1 MRSRAGFFWCSL
13 WLTLLLLLPLI
24 LVVGFLARQRQTQQE
39 LRQAAA
45 NQSQLQIEPG
55 AQSVWRMLLVVQKE
69 EPAFVLVR
77 ADGPAHSVTFCALPG
92 QLLVN
97 APAGTTTLAECTLSA
112 GAGRAAQL
120 LRAALST
127 GETALPPL
135 YYLAATPSCWVDC
148 VGSGTAVRFDT
159 SSLLQPAARLALG
172 YGKEAVQAVSAT
184 DAVELI
190 ADLQSQMS
198 ETTAANA
205 RARRLGRFCA
215 AEPRPADRRARCP
228 GAKYSAR
235 TLTDF
240 TATDL
245 LRAGE
250 TLAYLQKQA
259 ALTVDYVTVAVVDA
273 PGGEALTEDGLQV
286 VESLLQ

>member
-1 MRSRAGFFWCSL
+1 MRSRAGFFWHSL

-24 LVVGFLARQRQTQQE
+24 AVVAFLARQRQAQQE
-39 LRQAAA
+39 LRQAAVS
-45 NQSQLQIEPG
+45 QSQLQIEPG
-55 AQSVWRMLLVVQKE
+55 AQSVWRMLLAVQQE

-77 ADGPAHSVTFCALPG
+77 TDGPAHSVTFCALPG

-97 APAGTTTLAECTLSA
+97 APAGTTTLAACTLSA

-120 LRAALST
+120 LTATLAT

-172 YGKEAVQAVSAT
+172 YSSEAVQSVSAT
-184 DAVELI
+184 DTVEFI
-190 ADLQSQMS
+190 AALQSQLTES
-198 ETTAANA
+198 AAANA
-205 RARRLGRFCA
+205 RAAVWAAFARQNPDLLTAVPEAWRR
-215 AEPRPADRRARCP
+215 
-228 GAKYSAR
+228 YSAR
-235 TLTDF
+235 TLTDL
-240 TATDL
+240 TAQDL

-250 TLAYLQKQA
+250 TAAFLQSQP
-259 ALTVDYVTVAVVDA
+259 ALTVDYLTAAVTDA
-273 PGGEALTEDGLQV
+273 PGGVELSEDGLQIV
-286 VESLLQ
+286 KSLLQ

>member
-1 MRSRAGFFWCSL
+1 MRSRAGFFWHSL

-24 LVVGFLARQRQTQQE
+24 AVVAFLARQRQSQQE

-45 NQSQLQIEPG
+45 SQSQLQIEPG
-55 AQSVWRMLLVVQKE
+55 AQSVWRMLLVVQQE
-69 EPAFVLVR
+69 EPAFVLMR

-97 APAGTTTLAECTLSA
+97 APAGTTTLAACTLSA

-120 LRAALST
+120 LTATLAT

-172 YGKEAVQAVSAT
+172 YGSEAVQSVSAT
-184 DAVELI
+184 DTVEFI
-190 ADLQSQMS
+190 AALQSQLTGS
-198 ETTAANA
+198 AAGNA
-205 RARRLGRFCA
+205 RAAVWAAFVRQNPDLLTAVPEAWRR
-215 AEPRPADRRARCP
+215 
-228 GAKYSAR
+228 YSAR
-235 TLTDF
+235 TLTDL
-240 TATDL
+240 TAQDL

-250 TLAYLQKQA
+250 TAAFLQSQP
-259 ALTVDYVTVAVVDA
+259 ALTVDYLTAAVTDA
-273 PGGEALTEDGLQV
+273 PDGVALTEDGMQIV
-286 VESLLQ
+286 QTLLR

>member
-1 MRSRAGFFWCSL
+1 MRSRAGFFWHSL

-24 LVVGFLARQRQTQQE
+24 AVVAFLARQRQAQQE

-45 NQSQLQIEPG
+45 SQSQLQIEPG
-55 AQSVWRMLLVVQKE
+55 AQSVWRMLLVVQQE

-77 ADGPAHSVTFCALPG
+77 ADGPAHSVTFCVLPG

-97 APAGTTTLAECTLSA
+97 APAGTTTLAACTLSA

-120 LRAALST
+120 LTATLAT

-172 YGKEAVQAVSAT
+172 YGSEAVQSVSAT
-184 DAVELI
+184 DTVEFI
-190 ADLQSQMS
+190 AALQSQLTGS
-198 ETTAANA
+198 AAGNA
-205 RARRLGRFCA
+205 RAAVWAAFARQNPDLLTAVPEAWRR
-215 AEPRPADRRARCP
+215 
-228 GAKYSAR
+228 YSAR
-235 TLTDF
+235 TLTDL
-240 TATDL
+240 TAQDL

-250 TLAYLQKQA
+250 TAAFLQSQP
-259 ALTVDYVTVAVVDA
+259 ALTVDYLTAAVTDA
-273 PGGEALTEDGLQV
+273 PDGVALTEDGMQIV
-286 VESLLQ
+286 QTLLR

>member
-1 MRSRAGFFWCSL
+1 MRSRAGFFWHSL

-24 LVVGFLARQRQTQQE
+24 AVVAFLARQRQTQQE

-45 NQSQLQIEPG
+45 SQSQLQIEPG
-55 AQSVWRMLLVVQKE
+55 AQSVWRMLLVVQQE

-97 APAGTTTLAECTLSA
+97 APAGTTTLAACTLSA

-120 LRAALST
+120 LTATLAT

-172 YGKEAVQAVSAT
+172 YGSEAVQSVSAT
-184 DAVELI
+184 DTVEFI
-190 ADLQSQMS
+190 AALQSQLTGS
-198 ETTAANA
+198 AAANA
-205 RARRLGRFCA
+205 RAAVWAAFARQNPDLLTAVPEAWRR
-215 AEPRPADRRARCP
+215 
-228 GAKYSAR
+228 YSAR
-235 TLTDF
+235 TLTDL
-240 TATDL
+240 TAQDL

-250 TLAYLQKQA
+250 TAAFLQSQP
-259 ALTVDYVTVAVVDA
+259 ALTVDYLTAAVTDA
-273 PGGEALTEDGLQV
+273 PDGVALSEDGLQI

>member
-1 MRSRAGFFWCSL
+1 MRSRAGFFWHSL

-24 LVVGFLARQRQTQQE
+24 AVMAFLARQRQAQQE

-45 NQSQLQIEPG
+45 SQSQLQIEPG
-55 AQSVWRMLLVVQKE
+55 AQSVWRMLLVVQQE

-97 APAGTTTLAECTLSA
+97 APAGTTTLAACTLSA

-120 LRAALST
+120 LTATLAT

-159 SSLLQPAARLALG
+159 SSLLQPTARLALG
-172 YGKEAVQAVSAT
+172 YGSEAVQSVSAT
-184 DAVELI
+184 DTVEFI
-190 ADLQSQMS
+190 AALQSQLTGS
-198 ETTAANA
+198 AAGNA
-205 RARRLGRFCA
+205 RAAVWAAFVRQNPDLLTAVPEAWRR
-215 AEPRPADRRARCP
+215 
-228 GAKYSAR
+228 YSAR
-235 TLTDF
+235 TLTDL
-240 TATDL
+240 TAQDL

-250 TLAYLQKQA
+250 TAAFLQSQP
-259 ALTVDYVTVAVVDA
+259 ALTVDYLTAAVTDA
-273 PGGEALTEDGLQV
+273 PDGVALTEDGMQIV
-286 VESLLQ
+286 QTLLR

>member
-1 MRSRAGFFWCSL
+1 MRSRAGFFWHSL

-24 LVVGFLARQRQTQQE
+24 AVVAFLARQRQAQQE

-45 NQSQLQIEPG
+45 SQSQLQIEPG
-55 AQSVWRMLLVVQKE
+55 AQSVWRMLLVVQQE

-97 APAGTTTLAECTLSA
+97 APAGTTTLAACTLSA

-120 LRAALST
+120 LTATLAT

-172 YGKEAVQAVSAT
+172 YGSEAVQSVSAT
-184 DAVELI
+184 DTVEFI
-190 ADLQSQMS
+190 AALQSQLTGS
-198 ETTAANA
+198 AAGNA
-205 RARRLGRFCA
+205 RAAVWAAFVRQNPDLLTAVPEAWRR
-215 AEPRPADRRARCP
+215 
-228 GAKYSAR
+228 YSAR
-235 TLTDF
+235 TLTDL
-240 TATDL
+240 TAQDL

-250 TLAYLQKQA
+250 TAAFLQSQP
-259 ALTVDYVTVAVVDA
+259 ALTVDYLTAAVTDA
-273 PGGEALTEDGLQV
+273 PDGVELTEDGMQIV
-286 VESLLQ
+286 QTLLR

>member
-1 MRSRAGFFWCSL
+1 MRSRAGFFWHSL

-24 LVVGFLARQRQTQQE
+24 AVVAFLARQRQAQQE

-45 NQSQLQIEPG
+45 SQSQLQIEPG
-55 AQSVWRMLLVVQKE
+55 AQSVWRMLLVVQQE

-97 APAGTTTLAECTLSA
+97 APAGTTTLAACTLSA

-120 LRAALST
+120 LTATLAT

-172 YGKEAVQAVSAT
+172 YGSEAVQSVSAT
-184 DAVELI
+184 DTVEFI
-190 ADLQSQMS
+190 AALQSQLTGS
-198 ETTAANA
+198 AAGNA
-205 RARRLGRFCA
+205 RAAVWAAFARQNPDLLTAVPEAWRR
-215 AEPRPADRRARCP
+215 
-228 GAKYSAR
+228 YSAR
-235 TLTDF
+235 TLTDL
-240 TATDL
+240 TAQDL
-245 LRAGE
+245 LQAGE
-250 TLAYLQKQA
+250 TAAFLQSQP
-259 ALTVDYVTVAVVDA
+259 ALTVDYLTAAVTDA
-273 PGGEALTEDGLQV
+273 PDGVELSEDGLQI
-286 VESLLQ
+286 VERLLQ

>member
-1 MRSRAGFFWCSL
+1 MRSRAGFFWHSL

-24 LVVGFLARQRQTQQE
+24 AVVAFLARQRQAQQE

-45 NQSQLQIEPG
+45 SQSQLQIEPG
-55 AQSVWRMLLVVQKE
+55 AQSVWRMLLVVQQE
-69 EPAFVLVR
+69 EPAFVLMR

-120 LRAALST
+120 LTATLAT

-172 YGKEAVQAVSAT
+172 YGSEAVQSVSAT
-184 DAVELI
+184 DTVEFI
-190 ADLQSQMS
+190 AALQSQLTGS
-198 ETTAANA
+198 AAGNA
-205 RARRLGRFCA
+205 RAAVWAAFVRQNPDLLTAVPEAWRR
-215 AEPRPADRRARCP
+215 
-228 GAKYSAR
+228 YSAR
-235 TLTDF
+235 TLTDL
-240 TATDL
+240 TAQDL

-250 TLAYLQKQA
+250 TAAFLQNQP
-259 ALTVDYVTVAVVDA
+259 ALTVDYLTAAVTDA
-273 PGGEALTEDGLQV
+273 PDGVALTEDGMQIV
-286 VESLLQ
+286 QTLLR

>member
-1 MRSRAGFFWCSL
+1 MRSRAGFFWHSL

-24 LVVGFLARQRQTQQE
+24 AVVAFLARQRQAQQE

-45 NQSQLQIEPG
+45 SQSQLQIEPG
-55 AQSVWRMLLVVQKE
+55 AQSVWRMLLVVQQE

-97 APAGTTTLAECTLSA
+97 APAGTTTLAACTLSA

-120 LRAALST
+120 LTATLAT

-172 YGKEAVQAVSAT
+172 YGSEAVQSVSAT
-184 DAVELI
+184 DTVEFI
-190 ADLQSQMS
+190 AALQSQLTGS
-198 ETTAANA
+198 AAANA
-205 RARRLGRFCA
+205 RAAVWAAFARQNPDLLTAVPEAWRR
-215 AEPRPADRRARCP
+215 
-228 GAKYSAR
+228 YSAR
-235 TLTDF
+235 TLTDL
-240 TATDL
+240 TAQDL

-250 TLAYLQKQA
+250 TAAFLQSQP
-259 ALTVDYVTVAVVDA
+259 ALTVDYLTAAVTDA
-273 PGGEALTEDGLQV
+273 PGGMELSEDGLQIV
-286 VESLLQ
+286 QTLLR

>member
-127 GETALPPL
+127 GETVLPPL

-205 RARRLGRFCA
+205 RAAVWAAFVRQNPDRLTAVPDAWR
-215 AEPRPADRRARCP
+215 
-228 GAKYSAR
+228 KYSAR

>member
-1 MRSRAGFFWCSL
+1 MRSRAGFFWHSL

-24 LVVGFLARQRQTQQE
+24 AVVAFLARQRQAQQE

-45 NQSQLQIEPG
+45 SQSQLQIEPG
-55 AQSVWRMLLVVQKE
+55 AQSVWRMLLVVQQE
-69 EPAFVLVR
+69 EPAFVLMR

-97 APAGTTTLAECTLSA
+97 APAGTTTLAACTLSA

-120 LRAALST
+120 LTATLAT

-172 YGKEAVQAVSAT
+172 YGSEAVQSVSAT
-184 DAVELI
+184 DTVEFI
-190 ADLQSQMS
+190 AALQSQLTWS
-198 ETTAANA
+198 AAGNA
-205 RARRLGRFCA
+205 RAAVWAAFVRQNPDLLTAVPEAWRR
-215 AEPRPADRRARCP
+215 
-228 GAKYSAR
+228 YSAR
-235 TLTDF
+235 TLTDL
-240 TATDL
+240 TAQDL

-250 TLAYLQKQA
+250 TAAFLQSQP
-259 ALTVDYVTVAVVDA
+259 ALTVDYLTAAVTDA
-273 PGGEALTEDGLQV
+273 PDGVALTEYGMQIV
-286 VESLLQ
+286 QTLLR

>member
-1 MRSRAGFFWCSL
+1 MRSRAGFFWHSL

-24 LVVGFLARQRQTQQE
+24 AVVAFLARQRQAQQE

-45 NQSQLQIEPG
+45 SQSQLQIEPG
-55 AQSVWRMLLVVQKE
+55 AQSVWRMLLVVQQE
-69 EPAFVLVR
+69 EPAFVLMR

-97 APAGTTTLAECTLSA
+97 APAGTTTLAACTLSA

-120 LRAALST
+120 LTATLAT

-172 YGKEAVQAVSAT
+172 YGSEAVQSVSAT
-184 DAVELI
+184 DTVEFI
-190 ADLQSQMS
+190 AALQSQLTGS
-198 ETTAANA
+198 AAGNA
-205 RARRLGRFCA
+205 RAAVWAAFARQNPDLLTAVPEAWRR
-215 AEPRPADRRARCP
+215 
-228 GAKYSAR
+228 YSAR
-235 TLTDF
+235 TLTDL
-240 TATDL
+240 TAQDL

-250 TLAYLQKQA
+250 TAAFLQSQP
-259 ALTVDYVTVAVVDA
+259 ALTVDYLTAAVTDA
-273 PGGEALTEDGLQV
+273 LDGVALTEDGMQIV
-286 VESLLQ
+286 QTLLR

>member
-1 MRSRAGFFWCSL
+1 MRSRAGFFWHSL

-24 LVVGFLARQRQTQQE
+24 AVVAFLTRQRQAQQE

-45 NQSQLQIEPG
+45 SQSQLQIEPG
-55 AQSVWRMLLVVQKE
+55 AQSVWRMLLVVQQE

-97 APAGTTTLAECTLSA
+97 APAGTTTLAACTLSA

-120 LRAALST
+120 LTATLAT

-172 YGKEAVQAVSAT
+172 YGSEAVQSVSAT
-184 DAVELI
+184 DTVEFI
-190 ADLQSQMS
+190 AALQSQLTGS
-198 ETTAANA
+198 AAANA
-205 RARRLGRFCA
+205 RAAVWAAFARQNPDLLTAVPEAWRR
-215 AEPRPADRRARCP
+215 
-228 GAKYSAR
+228 YSAR
-235 TLTDF
+235 TLTDL
-240 TATDL
+240 TAQDL

-250 TLAYLQKQA
+250 TAAFLQSQP
-259 ALTVDYVTVAVVDA
+259 ALTVDYLTAAVTDA
-273 PGGEALTEDGLQV
+273 PGGVELSEDGLQIV
-286 VESLLQ
+286 QTLLQ

>member
-1 MRSRAGFFWCSL
+1 MRSRAGFFWHSL

-24 LVVGFLARQRQTQQE
+24 AVVAFLARQRQAQQE

-45 NQSQLQIEPG
+45 SQSQLQIEPG
-55 AQSVWRMLLVVQKE
+55 AQSVWRMLLVVQQE

-97 APAGTTTLAECTLSA
+97 APAGTTTLAACTLSA

-120 LRAALST
+120 LTATLAT

-172 YGKEAVQAVSAT
+172 YGSEAVQSVSAT
-184 DAVELI
+184 DPVAFI
-190 ADLQSQMS
+190 AALQSQLTGS
-198 ETTAANA
+198 AAGNA
-205 RARRLGRFCA
+205 RAAVWAAFVRQNPDLLTAVPEAWRR
-215 AEPRPADRRARCP
+215 
-228 GAKYSAR
+228 YSAR
-235 TLTDF
+235 TLTDL
-240 TATDL
+240 TAQDL

-250 TLAYLQKQA
+250 TAAFLQSQP
-259 ALTVDYVTVAVVDA
+259 ALTVDYLTAAVTDA
-273 PGGEALTEDGLQV
+273 PDGVALTEDGMQIV
-286 VESLLQ
+286 QTLLR

>member
-1 MRSRAGFFWCSL
+1 MRSRAGFFWHSL

-24 LVVGFLARQRQTQQE
+24 AVVAFLARQRQAQQE

-45 NQSQLQIEPG
+45 SQSQLQIEPG
-55 AQSVWRMLLVVQKE
+55 AQSVWRMLLVVQQE

-97 APAGTTTLAECTLSA
+97 APAGTTTLAACTLSA

-120 LRAALST
+120 LTATLAT

-172 YGKEAVQAVSAT
+172 YGSEAVQSVSAT
-184 DAVELI
+184 DTVEFI
-190 ADLQSQMS
+190 AALQSQLTGS
-198 ETTAANA
+198 AAGNA
-205 RARRLGRFCA
+205 RAAVWAAFARQNPDLLTAVPEAWRR
-215 AEPRPADRRARCP
+215 
-228 GAKYSAR
+228 YSAR
-235 TLTDF
+235 TLTDL
-240 TATDL
+240 TAQDL

-250 TLAYLQKQA
+250 TAAFLQSQP
-259 ALTVDYVTVAVVDA
+259 ALTVDYLTAAVTDA
-273 PGGEALTEDGLQV
+273 PDGVALTEDGMQIV
-286 VESLLQ
+286 QTLLR

>member
-1 MRSRAGFFWCSL
+1 MRSRAGFFWHSL

-24 LVVGFLARQRQTQQE
+24 AVVAFLARQRQAQQE

-45 NQSQLQIEPG
+45 SQSQLQIEPG
-55 AQSVWRMLLVVQKE
+55 AQSVWRMLLVVQQE

-97 APAGTTTLAECTLSA
+97 APAGTTTLAACTLSA

-120 LRAALST
+120 LTATLAT

-172 YGKEAVQAVSAT
+172 YGSEAVQSVSAT
-184 DAVELI
+184 DTVEFI
-190 ADLQSQMS
+190 AALQSQLTGS
-198 ETTAANA
+198 AAGNA
-205 RARRLGRFCA
+205 RAAVWAAFVRQNPDLLTAVPEAWRR
-215 AEPRPADRRARCP
+215 
-228 GAKYSAR
+228 YSAR
-235 TLTDF
+235 TLTDL
-240 TATDL
+240 TAQDL

-250 TLAYLQKQA
+250 TAAFLQNQP
-259 ALTVDYVTVAVVDA
+259 ALTVDYLTAAVTDA
-273 PGGEALTEDGLQV
+273 PDGVALTEDGMQIV
-286 VESLLQ
+286 QTLLR

>member
-1 MRSRAGFFWCSL
+1 MRSRAGFFWHSL

-24 LVVGFLARQRQTQQE
+24 AVVAFLARQRQAQQE

-45 NQSQLQIEPG
+45 SQSQLQIEPG
-55 AQSVWRMLLVVQKE
+55 AQSVWRMLLVVQQE

-97 APAGTTTLAECTLSA
+97 APAGTTTLAACTLSA

-120 LRAALST
+120 LTATQAT

-172 YGKEAVQAVSAT
+172 YGSEAVQSISAT
-184 DAVELI
+184 DTVEFI
-190 ADLQSQMS
+190 AALQSQLTGS
-198 ETTAANA
+198 AAGNA
-205 RARRLGRFCA
+205 RAAVWAAFARQNPDLLTAVPEAWRR
-215 AEPRPADRRARCP
+215 
-228 GAKYSAR
+228 YSAR
-235 TLTDF
+235 TLTDL
-240 TATDL
+240 TAQDL

-250 TLAYLQKQA
+250 TAAFLQSQP
-259 ALTVDYVTVAVVDA
+259 ALTVDYLTAAVTDA
-273 PGGEALTEDGLQV
+273 PEGVALTEDGMQIV
-286 VESLLQ
+286 QTLLR

>member
-1 MRSRAGFFWCSL
+1 MRSRAGFFWHSL

-24 LVVGFLARQRQTQQE
+24 AVVAFLARQRQTQQE

-45 NQSQLQIEPG
+45 SQSQLQIEPG
-55 AQSVWRMLLVVQKE
+55 AQSVWRMLLVVQQE

-97 APAGTTTLAECTLSA
+97 APAGTTTLAACTLSA

-120 LRAALST
+120 LTATLAT

-172 YGKEAVQAVSAT
+172 YGSEAVQSVSAT
-184 DAVELI
+184 DTVEFI
-190 ADLQSQMS
+190 AALQSQLTGS
-198 ETTAANA
+198 AAANA
-205 RARRLGRFCA
+205 RAAVWAAFARQNPDLLTAVPEAWRR
-215 AEPRPADRRARCP
+215 
-228 GAKYSAR
+228 YSAR
-235 TLTDF
+235 TLTDL
-240 TATDL
+240 TAQDL

-250 TLAYLQKQA
+250 TAAFLQSQP
-259 ALTVDYVTVAVVDA
+259 ALTVDYLTAAVTDA
-273 PGGEALTEDGLQV
+273 PDGVALTEDGFQI
-286 VESLLQ
+286 VERLLQ

>member
-1 MRSRAGFFWCSL
+1 MRSRAGFFWHSL

-24 LVVGFLARQRQTQQE
+24 AVVAFLARQRQAQQE

-45 NQSQLQIEPG
+45 SQSQLQIEPG
-55 AQSVWRMLLVVQKE
+55 AQSVWRMLLVVQQE
-69 EPAFVLVR
+69 EPAFVLMR
-77 ADGPAHSVTFCALPG
+77 ADGPAHSVTFCVLPG

-97 APAGTTTLAECTLSA
+97 APAGTTTLAACTLSA

-120 LRAALST
+120 LTATLAT

-172 YGKEAVQAVSAT
+172 YGSEAVQSVSAT
-184 DAVELI
+184 DTVEFI
-190 ADLQSQMS
+190 AALQSQLTGS
-198 ETTAANA
+198 AAGNA
-205 RARRLGRFCA
+205 RAAVWAAFVRQNPDLLTAVPEAWRR
-215 AEPRPADRRARCP
+215 
-228 GAKYSAR
+228 YSAR
-235 TLTDF
+235 TLTDL
-240 TATDL
+240 TAQDL

-250 TLAYLQKQA
+250 TAAFLQSQP
-259 ALTVDYVTVAVVDA
+259 ALTVDYLTAAVTDA
-273 PGGEALTEDGLQV
+273 PDGVALKEDGMQIV
-286 VESLLQ
+286 QTLLR

>member
-1 MRSRAGFFWCSL
+1 MRSRAGFFWHSL

-24 LVVGFLARQRQTQQE
+24 AVVAFLARQRQAQQE

-45 NQSQLQIEPG
+45 SQSQLQIEPG
-55 AQSVWRMLLVVQKE
+55 AQSVWRMLLVVQQE

-120 LRAALST
+120 LTATLAT

-172 YGKEAVQAVSAT
+172 YGSEAVQSVSAT
-184 DAVELI
+184 DTVEFI
-190 ADLQSQMS
+190 AALQSQLTGS
-198 ETTAANA
+198 AAGNA
-205 RARRLGRFCA
+205 RAAVWAAFVRQNPDLLTAVPEAWRR
-215 AEPRPADRRARCP
+215 
-228 GAKYSAR
+228 YSAR
-235 TLTDF
+235 TLTDL
-240 TATDL
+240 TAQDL

-250 TLAYLQKQA
+250 TAAFLQSQP
-259 ALTVDYVTVAVVDA
+259 ALTVDYLTAAVTDA
-273 PGGEALTEDGLQV
+273 PDGVALTEDGMQIV
-286 VESLLQ
+286 QTLLR

>member
-1 MRSRAGFFWCSL
+1 MRSRAGFFWHSL

-24 LVVGFLARQRQTQQE
+24 AVVAFLARQRQAQQE

-45 NQSQLQIEPG
+45 SESQLQIEPG
-55 AQSVWRMLLVVQKE
+55 AQSVWRMLLVVQQE

-97 APAGTTTLAECTLSA
+97 APAGTTTLAACTLSA

-120 LRAALST
+120 LTATLAT

-172 YGKEAVQAVSAT
+172 YGSEAVQSVSAT
-184 DAVELI
+184 DTVEFI
-190 ADLQSQMS
+190 AALQSQLTGS
-198 ETTAANA
+198 AAGNA
-205 RARRLGRFCA
+205 RAAVWAAFARQNPDLLTAVPEAWRR
-215 AEPRPADRRARCP
+215 
-228 GAKYSAR
+228 YSAR
-235 TLTDF
+235 TLTDL
-240 TATDL
+240 TAQDL

-250 TLAYLQKQA
+250 TAAFLQSQPALA
-259 ALTVDYVTVAVVDA
+259 VDYLTAAVTDA
-273 PGGEALTEDGLQV
+273 PDGVELSEDGLQI
-286 VESLLQ
+286 VERLLQ

>member
-1 MRSRAGFFWCSL
+1 MRSRAGFFWHSL

-24 LVVGFLARQRQTQQE
+24 AVVAFLARQRQAQQE

-45 NQSQLQIEPG
+45 SQSQLQIEPG
-55 AQSVWRMLLVVQKE
+55 AQSVWRMLLVVQQE
-69 EPAFVLVR
+69 EPAFVLMR

-97 APAGTTTLAECTLSA
+97 APAGTTTLAACTLSA

-120 LRAALST
+120 LTATLAT

-172 YGKEAVQAVSAT
+172 YGSEAVQSVSAT
-184 DAVELI
+184 DTVEFI
-190 ADLQSQMS
+190 AALQSQLTGS
-198 ETTAANA
+198 AAGNA
-205 RARRLGRFCA
+205 RAAVWAAFVRQNPDLLTAVPEAWRR
-215 AEPRPADRRARCP
+215 
-228 GAKYSAR
+228 YSAR
-235 TLTDF
+235 TLTDL
-240 TATDL
+240 TAQDL

-250 TLAYLQKQA
+250 TAAFLQNQP
-259 ALTVDYVTVAVVDA
+259 ALTVDYLTAAVTDA
-273 PGGEALTEDGLQV
+273 PDGVALTEDGMQIV
-286 VESLLQ
+286 QTLLR

>member
-1 MRSRAGFFWCSL
+1 MRSRAGFFWHSL

-24 LVVGFLARQRQTQQE
+24 AVVAFLARQRQAQQE

-45 NQSQLQIEPG
+45 SQSQLQIEPG
-55 AQSVWRMLLVVQKE
+55 AQSVWRMLLVVQQE

-97 APAGTTTLAECTLSA
+97 APAGTTTLAACTLSA

-120 LRAALST
+120 LTATLAT

-172 YGKEAVQAVSAT
+172 YGSEAVQSVSAT
-184 DAVELI
+184 DTVEFI
-190 ADLQSQMS
+190 AALQSQLTGS
-198 ETTAANA
+198 AAANA
-205 RARRLGRFCA
+205 RAAVWAAFARQNPDLLTAVPEAWRR
-215 AEPRPADRRARCP
+215 
-228 GAKYSAR
+228 YSAR
-235 TLTDF
+235 TLTDL
-240 TATDL
+240 TAQDL

-250 TLAYLQKQA
+250 TAAFLQSQP
-259 ALTVDYVTVAVVDA
+259 ALTVDYLTAAVTDA
-273 PGGEALTEDGLQV
+273 PGGVELSEDGLQIV
-286 VESLLQ
+286 QTLLR

>member
-1 MRSRAGFFWCSL
+1 MRSRAGFFWHSL

-24 LVVGFLARQRQTQQE
+24 AVVAFLARQRQAQQE

-45 NQSQLQIEPG
+45 SQSQLQIEPG
-55 AQSVWRMLLVVQKE
+55 AQSVWRMLLVVQQE
-69 EPAFVLVR
+69 EPAFVLMR
-77 ADGPAHSVTFCALPG
+77 ADGPAHSVTFCVLPG

-97 APAGTTTLAECTLSA
+97 APAGTTTLAACTLSA

-120 LRAALST
+120 LTATLAT

-172 YGKEAVQAVSAT
+172 YGSEAVQSISAT
-184 DAVELI
+184 DTVEFI
-190 ADLQSQMS
+190 AALQSQLTGS
-198 ETTAANA
+198 AAGNA
-205 RARRLGRFCA
+205 RAAVWAAFVRQNPDLLTAVPEAWRR
-215 AEPRPADRRARCP
+215 
-228 GAKYSAR
+228 YSAR
-235 TLTDF
+235 TLTDL
-240 TATDL
+240 TAQDL

-250 TLAYLQKQA
+250 TAAFLQSQP
-259 ALTVDYVTVAVVDA
+259 ALTVDYLTAAVTDA
-273 PGGEALTEDGLQV
+273 PDGVALTEDGMQIV
-286 VESLLQ
+286 QTLLR

>member
-1 MRSRAGFFWCSL
+1 MRSRAGFFWHSL

-24 LVVGFLARQRQTQQE
+24 AVVAFLARQRQAQQE

-45 NQSQLQIEPG
+45 SQSQLQIEPG
-55 AQSVWRMLLVVQKE
+55 AQSVWRMLLVVQQE

-97 APAGTTTLAECTLSA
+97 APAGTTTLAACTLSA

-120 LRAALST
+120 LTATLAT

-172 YGKEAVQAVSAT
+172 YGSEAVQSVSAT
-184 DAVELI
+184 DTVEFI
-190 ADLQSQMS
+190 AALQSQLTGS
-198 ETTAANA
+198 AAGNA
-205 RARRLGRFCA
+205 RAAVWAAFARQNPDLLTAVPEAWRR
-215 AEPRPADRRARCP
+215 
-228 GAKYSAR
+228 YSAR
-235 TLTDF
+235 TLTDL
-240 TATDL
+240 TAQDL

-250 TLAYLQKQA
+250 TAAFLQSQP
-259 ALTVDYVTVAVVDA
+259 ALTVDYLTAAVTDA
-273 PGGEALTEDGLQV
+273 PGGVELSEDGLQI
-286 VESLLQ
+286 VERLLQ

>member
-1 MRSRAGFFWCSL
+1 MRSRAGFFWHSL

-24 LVVGFLARQRQTQQE
+24 AVVAFLARQRQAQQE

-45 NQSQLQIEPG
+45 SQSQLQIEPG
-55 AQSVWRMLLVVQKE
+55 AQSVWRMLLVVQQE

-97 APAGTTTLAECTLSA
+97 APAGTTTLAACTLSA

-120 LRAALST
+120 LTATLAT

-172 YGKEAVQAVSAT
+172 YGSEAVQSVSAT
-184 DAVELI
+184 DTVEFI
-190 ADLQSQMS
+190 AALQSQLTGS
-198 ETTAANA
+198 AAGNA
-205 RARRLGRFCA
+205 RAAVWAAFVRQNPDLLTAVPEAWRR
-215 AEPRPADRRARCP
+215 
-228 GAKYSAR
+228 YSAR
-235 TLTDF
+235 TLTDL
-240 TATDL
+240 TAQDL

-250 TLAYLQKQA
+250 TAAFLQSQP
-259 ALTVDYVTVAVVDA
+259 ALTVDYLTAAVTDA
-273 PGGEALTEDGLQV
+273 PDGVALTEDGIQIV
-286 VESLLQ
+286 QTLLR

>member
-1 MRSRAGFFWCSL
+1 MRSRAGFFWHSL

-24 LVVGFLARQRQTQQE
+24 AVVAFLARQRQTQQE

-45 NQSQLQIEPG
+45 SQSQLQIEPG
-55 AQSVWRMLLVVQKE
+55 AQSVWRMLLVVQQE

-97 APAGTTTLAECTLSA
+97 APAGTTTLAACTLSA

-120 LRAALST
+120 LTAPPAT

-172 YGKEAVQAVSAT
+172 YGSEAVQSVSAT
-184 DAVELI
+184 DTVEFI
-190 ADLQSQMS
+190 AALQSQLTGS
-198 ETTAANA
+198 AAGNA
-205 RARRLGRFCA
+205 RAAVWAAFARQNPDLLTAVPEAWRR
-215 AEPRPADRRARCP
+215 
-228 GAKYSAR
+228 YSAR
-235 TLTDF
+235 TLTDL
-240 TATDL
+240 TAQDL

-250 TLAYLQKQA
+250 TAAFLQSQPALA
-259 ALTVDYVTVAVVDA
+259 VDYLTAAVTDT
-273 PGGEALTEDGLQV
+273 PGGVELSEDGLQI
-286 VESLLQ
+286 VERLLQ

>member
-1 MRSRAGFFWCSL
+1 MRSRAGFFWHSL

-24 LVVGFLARQRQTQQE
+24 AVVAFLARQRQAQQE

-45 NQSQLQIEPG
+45 SQSQLQIEPG
-55 AQSVWRMLLVVQKE
+55 AQSVWRMLLVVQQE
-69 EPAFVLVR
+69 EPAFVLMR
-77 ADGPAHSVTFCALPG
+77 ADGPAHSVTFCALHG

-97 APAGTTTLAECTLSA
+97 APAGTTTLAACTLSA

-120 LRAALST
+120 LTATLAT

-172 YGKEAVQAVSAT
+172 YGSEAVQSVSAT
-184 DAVELI
+184 DTVEFI
-190 ADLQSQMS
+190 AALQSQLTGS
-198 ETTAANA
+198 AAGNA
-205 RARRLGRFCA
+205 RAAVWAAFVRQNPDLLTAVPEAWRR
-215 AEPRPADRRARCP
+215 
-228 GAKYSAR
+228 YSAR
-235 TLTDF
+235 TLTDL
-240 TATDL
+240 TAQDL

-250 TLAYLQKQA
+250 TAAFLQSQP
-259 ALTVDYVTVAVVDA
+259 ALTVDYLTAAVTDA
-273 PGGEALTEDGLQV
+273 PDGVALTEDGMQIV
-286 VESLLQ
+286 QTLLR

>member
-1 MRSRAGFFWCSL
+1 MRSRAGFFWHSL

-24 LVVGFLARQRQTQQE
+24 AVVAFLARQRQAQQE

-45 NQSQLQIEPG
+45 SQSQLQIEPG
-55 AQSVWRMLLVVQKE
+55 AQSVWRMLVVVQQE
-69 EPAFVLVR
+69 EPAFVLMR

-97 APAGTTTLAECTLSA
+97 APAGTTTLAACTLSA

-120 LRAALST
+120 QTAARAA

-172 YGKEAVQAVSAT
+172 YGSEAVQSVSAT
-184 DAVELI
+184 DTVEFI
-190 ADLQSQMS
+190 AALQSQLTGS
-198 ETTAANA
+198 AAGNA
-205 RARRLGRFCA
+205 RAAVWAAFVRQNPDLLTAVPEAWRR
-215 AEPRPADRRARCP
+215 
-228 GAKYSAR
+228 YSAR
-235 TLTDF
+235 TLTDL
-240 TATDL
+240 TAQDL

-250 TLAYLQKQA
+250 TAAFLQSQP
-259 ALTVDYVTVAVVDA
+259 ALTVDYLTAAVTDA
-273 PGGEALTEDGLQV
+273 PDGVALTEDGMQIV
-286 VESLLQ
+286 QTLLR

>member
-112 GAGRAAQL
+112 EGRAFH
-120 LRAALST
+120 RRDR
-127 GETALPPL
+127 P
-135 YYLAATPSCWVDC
+135 
-148 VGSGTAVRFDT
+148 
-159 SSLLQPAARLALG
+159 
-172 YGKEAVQAVSAT
+172 
-184 DAVELI
+184 
-190 ADLQSQMS
+190 
-198 ETTAANA
+198 TAAV
-205 RARRLGRFCA
+205 L
-215 AEPRPADRRARCP
+215 
-228 GAKYSAR
+228 
-235 TLTDF
+235 
-240 TATDL
+240 
-245 LRAGE
+245 
-250 TLAYLQKQA
+250 
-259 ALTVDYVTVAVVDA
+259 
-273 PGGEALTEDGLQV
+273 PGGHALLLGGLRGQRHGGAV
-286 VESLLQ
+286 

>member
-1 MRSRAGFFWCSL
+1 MRSRAGFFWHSL

-24 LVVGFLARQRQTQQE
+24 AVVAFLARQRQTQQE

-45 NQSQLQIEPG
+45 SQSQLQIEPG
-55 AQSVWRMLLVVQKE
+55 AQSVWRMLLVVQQE

-97 APAGTTTLAECTLSA
+97 APAGTTTLAACTLSA

-120 LRAALST
+120 LTATLAT

-172 YGKEAVQAVSAT
+172 YGSEAVQSVSAT
-184 DAVELI
+184 DTVEFI
-190 ADLQSQMS
+190 AALQSQLTGS
-198 ETTAANA
+198 AAANA
-205 RARRLGRFCA
+205 RAAVWAAFARQNPDLLTAVPEAWRR
-215 AEPRPADRRARCP
+215 
-228 GAKYSAR
+228 YSAR
-235 TLTDF
+235 TLTDL
-240 TATDL
+240 TAQDL

-250 TLAYLQKQA
+250 TAAFLQSQP
-259 ALTVDYVTVAVVDA
+259 ALTVDYLTAAVTDA
-273 PGGEALTEDGLQV
+273 PGGVELSEDGLQI

>member
-1 MRSRAGFFWCSL
+1 MRSRAGFFWHSL

-24 LVVGFLARQRQTQQE
+24 AVVAFLARQRQTQQE

-45 NQSQLQIEPG
+45 SQSQLQIEPG
-55 AQSVWRMLLVVQKE
+55 AQSVWRMLLVVQQE

-97 APAGTTTLAECTLSA
+97 APAGTTTLAACTLSA

-120 LRAALST
+120 LTATLAT

-172 YGKEAVQAVSAT
+172 YGSEAVQSVSAT
-184 DAVELI
+184 DTVEFI
-190 ADLQSQMS
+190 AALQSQLTGS
-198 ETTAANA
+198 AAGNA
-205 RARRLGRFCA
+205 RAAVWAAFARQNPDLLTAVPEAWRR
-215 AEPRPADRRARCP
+215 
-228 GAKYSAR
+228 YSAR
-235 TLTDF
+235 TLTDL
-240 TATDL
+240 TAQDL
-245 LRAGE
+245 LQAGE
-250 TLAYLQKQA
+250 TAAFLQSQP
-259 ALTVDYVTVAVVDA
+259 ALTVDYLTAAVTDA
-273 PGGEALTEDGLQV
+273 PDGVELSEDGLQIV
-286 VESLLQ
+286 QTLLR

>member
-1 MRSRAGFFWCSL
+1 MRSRAGFFWHSL

-24 LVVGFLARQRQTQQE
+24 AVVAFLARQRQAQQE

-45 NQSQLQIEPG
+45 SQSQLQIEPG
-55 AQSVWRMLLVVQKE
+55 AQSVWRMLLVVQQE
-69 EPAFVLVR
+69 EPAFVLMR

-97 APAGTTTLAECTLSA
+97 APAGTTTLAACTLSA

-120 LRAALST
+120 LTATLAT

-172 YGKEAVQAVSAT
+172 YGSEAVQSVSAT
-184 DAVELI
+184 DTVEFI
-190 ADLQSQMS
+190 AALQSQLTGS
-198 ETTAANA
+198 AAGNA
-205 RARRLGRFCA
+205 RAAVWAAFARQNPDLLTAVPEAWRR
-215 AEPRPADRRARCP
+215 
-228 GAKYSAR
+228 YSAR
-235 TLTDF
+235 TLTDL
-240 TATDL
+240 TAQDL

-250 TLAYLQKQA
+250 TAAFLQSQP
-259 ALTVDYVTVAVVDA
+259 ALTVDYLTAAVTDA
-273 PGGEALTEDGLQV
+273 PDGVALTEDGMQIV
-286 VESLLQ
+286 QTLLR

>member
-1 MRSRAGFFWCSL
+1 MRSRAGFFWHSL

-24 LVVGFLARQRQTQQE
+24 AVVAFLARQRQTQQE

-45 NQSQLQIEPG
+45 SQSQLQIEPG
-55 AQSVWRMLLVVQKE
+55 AQSVWRMLLVVQQE

-97 APAGTTTLAECTLSA
+97 APAGTTTLAACTLSA

-120 LRAALST
+120 LTATLAT

-172 YGKEAVQAVSAT
+172 YGSEAVQSVSAT
-184 DAVELI
+184 DTVEFI
-190 ADLQSQMS
+190 AALQSQLTGS
-198 ETTAANA
+198 AAGNA
-205 RARRLGRFCA
+205 RAAVWAAFARQNPDLLTAVPEAWRR
-215 AEPRPADRRARCP
+215 
-228 GAKYSAR
+228 YSAR
-235 TLTDF
+235 TLTDL
-240 TATDL
+240 TAQDL

-250 TLAYLQKQA
+250 TAAFLQSQP
-259 ALTVDYVTVAVVDA
+259 ALTVDYLTAAVTDA
-273 PGGEALTEDGLQV
+273 PDGVALTEDGMQIV
-286 VESLLQ
+286 QTLLR

>member
-1 MRSRAGFFWCSL
+1 MRSRAGFFWHSL

-24 LVVGFLARQRQTQQE
+24 AVVAFLARQRQAQQE

-45 NQSQLQIEPG
+45 SQSQLQIEPG
-55 AQSVWRMLLVVQKE
+55 AQSVWRMLLVVQQE

-97 APAGTTTLAECTLSA
+97 APAGTTTLAACTLSA

-120 LRAALST
+120 LTATLAT

-172 YGKEAVQAVSAT
+172 YGSEAVQSVSAT
-184 DAVELI
+184 DTVEFI
-190 ADLQSQMS
+190 AALQSQLTES
-198 ETTAANA
+198 AAANA
-205 RARRLGRFCA
+205 RAAVWAAFARQNPDLLTAVPEAWRR
-215 AEPRPADRRARCP
+215 
-228 GAKYSAR
+228 YSAR
-235 TLTDF
+235 TLTDL
-240 TATDL
+240 TAQDL

-250 TLAYLQKQA
+250 TAAFLQSQP
-259 ALTVDYVTVAVVDA
+259 ALTVDYLTAAVTDA
-273 PGGEALTEDGLQV
+273 PGGVEFTEDGMQIV
-286 VESLLQ
+286 QTLLR

>member
-1 MRSRAGFFWCSL
+1 MRSRAGFFWHSL

-24 LVVGFLARQRQTQQE
+24 AVVAFLARQRQAQQE

-45 NQSQLQIEPG
+45 SQSQLQIEPG
-55 AQSVWRMLLVVQKE
+55 AQSVWRMLLVVQQE

-97 APAGTTTLAECTLSA
+97 APAGTTTLAACTLSA

-120 LRAALST
+120 LTATLAT

-172 YGKEAVQAVSAT
+172 YGSEAVQSVSAT
-184 DAVELI
+184 DTVEFI
-190 ADLQSQMS
+190 AALQSQL
-198 ETTAANA
+198 TGNAAANA
-205 RARRLGRFCA
+205 RAAVWAAFARQNPDLLTAVPEAWRR
-215 AEPRPADRRARCP
+215 
-228 GAKYSAR
+228 YSAR
-235 TLTDF
+235 TLTDL
-240 TATDL
+240 TAQDL

-250 TLAYLQKQA
+250 TAAFLQSQP
-259 ALTVDYVTVAVVDA
+259 ALTVDYLTAAVTDA
-273 PGGEALTEDGLQV
+273 PGGVELSEDGLQIV
-286 VESLLQ
+286 QTLLR